1 MTTRIYKVTSKVE
14 GVKPRLIRAT
24 HPSNALSYVANSQF
38 TVAVAKPDDLV
49 ELLKVAARASASR
62 TKTQPACSP
71 AAKSRPTPDH
81 QPPRGKS
88 RERSIEGMSAIVPG
102 CAGAVTYT

>member
-1 MTTRIYKVTSKVE
+1 MTTRIYKITSKVE

-49 ELLKVAARASASR
+49 ELLTDGVSVESVA
-62 TKTQPACSP
+62 QEQQQL
-71 AAKSRPTPDH
+71 PT
-81 QPPRGKS
+81 
-88 RERSIEGMSAIVPG
+88 
-102 CAGAVTYT
+102 

>member
-1 MTTRIYKVTSKVE
+1 MTIRIYKITSKVE

-49 ELLKVAARASASR
+49 ELLTDGVSVESVA
-62 TKTQPACSP
+62 QEQQQL
-71 AAKSRPTPDH
+71 PT
-81 QPPRGKS
+81 
-88 RERSIEGMSAIVPG
+88 
-102 CAGAVTYT
+102 

>member
-49 ELLKVAARASASR
+49 ELVSDGVHVENVA
-62 TKTQPACSP
+62 QEQQQI
-71 AAKSRPTPDH
+71 PT
-81 QPPRGKS
+81 
-88 RERSIEGMSAIVPG
+88 
-102 CAGAVTYT
+102 

>member
-49 ELLKVAARASASR
+49 ELLTDGARVESVGQEQ
-62 TKTQPACSP
+62 TQI
-71 AAKSRPTPDH
+71 PT
-81 QPPRGKS
+81 
-88 RERSIEGMSAIVPG
+88 
-102 CAGAVTYT
+102 T